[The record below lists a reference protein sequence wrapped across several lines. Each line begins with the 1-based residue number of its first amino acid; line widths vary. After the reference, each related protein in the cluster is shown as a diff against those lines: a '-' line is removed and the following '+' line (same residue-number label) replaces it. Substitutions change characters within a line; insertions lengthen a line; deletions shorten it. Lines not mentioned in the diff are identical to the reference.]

1 LLPWDNELSLL
12 NHFTFK
18 KAPQLMCF
26 LCLLFAS
33 SLMLGT
39 SWAQQTEDLK
49 SIQQQIKEK
58 QQQVAE
64 QLKRAHKLQQE
75 LEYAEVSVAKTVK
88 ALTITER
95 ALADN
100 KSQRT
105 QLGKQQKEVQQQI
118 ALEQDGLAKLIKSAY
133 MTGNYDFAK
142 MLLNQQDAANFE
154 RTITYYQ
161 YLNNERRHK
170 IDEFRVLIVELEQ
183 VNAQLATKQQE
194 LAQLQSEQKAQK
206 AQLTKQQASRE
217 STLANI
223 RSAIESE
230 AAKIEIL
237 QQNEKNLQDALV
249 RAERE
254 SEKQNQTFS
263 GLNGVKGKLLIPANG
278 ELLKMFGRIRQGQI
292 KWKGIIIKGQVGSP
306 VIAVHQGKVLYA
318 DWLRGFGLVTV
329 IDHGEGFMSLYG
341 HNQALLKQA
350 GDIVTAGET
359 IALLGQSGGQTN
371 PNLYFE
377 IRHKGQPVNPTSW
390 LNL

>member
-1 LLPWDNELSLL
+1 
-12 NHFTFK
+12 
-18 KAPQLMCF
+18 M
-26 LCLLFAS
+26 
-33 SLMLGT
+33 GT

-88 ALTITER
+88 ALTITQR

-118 ALEQDGLAKLIKSAY
+118 AQQQDGLAKLIKSAY

-206 AQLTKQQASRE
+206 AQLTKQQANRE

-223 RSAIESE
+223 RSAIESD

-237 QQNEKNLQDALV
+237 QQNEKNLQDALA

-254 SEKQNQTFS
+254 SAKQNQIFS
-263 GLNGVKGKLLIPANG
+263 GLNGVKGKLLIPAKG

-350 GDIVTAGET
+350 GDIVNAGET

>member
-1 LLPWDNELSLL
+1 
-12 NHFTFK
+12 
-18 KAPQLMCF
+18 
-26 LCLLFAS
+26 
-33 SLMLGT
+33 
-39 SWAQQTEDLK
+39 
-49 SIQQQIKEK
+49 
-58 QQQVAE
+58 
-64 QLKRAHKLQQE
+64 
-75 LEYAEVSVAKTVK
+75 
-88 ALTITER
+88 
-95 ALADN
+95 
-100 KSQRT
+100 
-105 QLGKQQKEVQQQI
+105 
-118 ALEQDGLAKLIKSAY
+118 

-183 VNAQLATKQQE
+183 VNAQLASKQQE
-194 LAQLQSEQKAQK
+194 LAQLQAEQKNQQ

-223 RSAIESE
+223 RSAIESD

-249 RAERE
+249 RAQRE
-254 SEKQNQTFS
+254 SEKQNQTFG
-263 GLNGVKGKLLIPANG
+263 GLNAVKGKLLMPANG
-278 ELLKMFGRIRQGQI
+278 ELLKMFGRIRQGQV
-292 KWKGIIIKGQVGSP
+292 KWKGIIIRGQVGSP
-306 VIAVHQGKVLYA
+306 IIAVHQGKVLYA

-350 GDIVTAGET
+350 GDIVAAGET

>member
-1 LLPWDNELSLL
+1 
-12 NHFTFK
+12 
-18 KAPQLMCF
+18 M
-26 LCLLFAS
+26 CLLFAS
-33 SLMLGT
+33 SLMMGT

-88 ALTITER
+88 ALTITQR

-118 ALEQDGLAKLIKSAY
+118 AQQQDGLAKLIKSAY

-206 AQLTKQQASRE
+206 AQLTKQQANRE

-223 RSAIESE
+223 RSAIESD

-237 QQNEKNLQDALV
+237 QQNEKNLQDALA

-254 SEKQNQTFS
+254 SAKQNQIFS
-263 GLNGVKGKLLIPANG
+263 GLNGVKGKLLIPAKG

-350 GDIVTAGET
+350 GDIVNAGET